1 MCDRVLRTL
10 STGGREANKLA
21 TVIQRLVLEAAQLG
35 ELEEYQYLGADG
47 ELVTGKKFPSRW
59 FDRLDK
65 AIETGAID
73 YLSTDRIVEIMLQGP
88 R

>member
-1 MCDRVLRTL
+1 MADRVLATL
-10 STGGREANKLA
+10 SAGGRQATKLA

-35 ELEEYQYLGADG
+35 ELEAYQYVSAGG
-47 ELVTGKKFPSRW
+47 ELVTGRKFPPRW
-59 FDRLDK
+59 LDRLDK

-73 YLSTDRIVEIMLQGP
+73 CLSVDRVVEIMLQGP